1 MCRLEV
7 FFLFL
12 YCPFGEINL
21 PLVLLGQ
28 WAKKKLDGMKLF
40 FQDILQRVK
49 RYLATLSFR
58 TGVVV
63 LSSCVLFYAL
73 SFAALALPV
82 SATSR
87 GALWFILFGCA
98 KTTQYGGLLIL
109 GVEGVRRLKAFFRR
123 KTT

>member
-1 MCRLEV
+1 MCHFCA
-7 FFLFL
+7 FFLL
-12 YCPFGEINL
+12 LGCPFGEINL
-21 PLVLLGQ
+21 PLVQPSQ
-28 WAKKKLDGMKLF
+28 WAKKLDGMKLF

-63 LSSCVLFYAL
+63 LSSCVIFYAL

-82 SATSR
+82 SAALR
-87 GALWFILFGCA
+87 GALWFVLFGCA
-98 KTTQYGGLLIL
+98 KTAQYGGLLIL

-123 KTT
+123 